1 MTWFAQSPNETE
13 AAKEHV
19 LMFVAAAFDFASG
32 ISRYWSGIG
41 DLTFGGFT
49 YTGTGELGS
58 ISTPSESIR
67 LIGETKTFRLSGVDP
82 AIVPETDIDASFGR
96 DVTEYFGFL
105 NPDTHALIAAPE
117 INWEGRMDAMR
128 PSQLISGAAISACVS
143 GFRKP
148 KYSVTSRPKL
158 ASISVSG
165 TMAGSTPERRKVLVS
180 PMRRIDSD
188 GVEILPSSPV
198 PVYVKPPKVR
208 SPMPDQ

>member
-128 PSQLISGAAISACVS
+128 RVDGEEPVIDVNCEHRSVWLQRTDGWRYNNEHQQQFFPGDLGFDQLPAQESKDFFWGGTRAIIGIRHGA
-143 GFRKP
+143 
-148 KYSVTSRPKL
+148 RP
-158 ASISVSG
+158 IPIYG
-165 TMAGSTPERRKVLVS
+165 G
-180 PMRRIDSD
+180 D
-188 GVEILPSSPV
+188 
-198 PVYVKPPKVR
+198 
-208 SPMPDQ
+208 